1 MSAAYLI
8 IFIFVAV
15 EAIYIYRY
23 SFSKINT
30 YRCTHLDPNAT
41 IVSIRSEND
50 NWGKFKHIR
59 TIVTFSDGSEY
70 HTHKTRQEPSFGGYR
85 MIVDAEV
92 IKEISEK
99 AVIAHHKK
107 ATKN

>member
-30 YRCTHLDPNAT
+30 DRCTHLDPNAT
-41 IVSIRSEND
+41 IVGIRSEND

-85 MIVDAEV
+85 MIVDTEV
-92 IKEISEK
+92 IEEIAEK

-107 ATKN
+107 AAKS